1 MNVSRSRLQMV
12 YERSQRSSAVLSPC
26 VSVCRMEAGAGFCSG
41 CYRTLDEIA
50 QWSTLSDAD
59 KTGIWQQ
66 ILAREQATKGVLHG
80 K

>member
-1 MNVSRSRLQMV
+1 
-12 YERSQRSSAVLSPC
+12 
-26 VSVCRMEAGAGFCSG
+26 MEAGAGFCSG